1 MDKKLIWMVKSQ
13 LISNTRRKLAEL
25 SEREDL
31 FDTSTID
38 FESDEY
44 KFAKENYDKAHE
56 KGCEIVTYID
66 DLYPDKLKNLS
77 SPPAFLYVRG
87 NASVLKNTVFT
98 GIVGARKSD
107 MYGIRMAENIAM
119 EIGQT
124 GAGIISGGARGIDTA
139 SHRGAMLANTVTV
152 AVLGCGLDVCYPP
165 ENKELFDK
173 IAESGGA
180 LISEYPFSMEALKN
194 NFPRRN
200 RIIAAL
206 STALVVVR
214 AAYRSG
220 SLITAS
226 QAADLGVTVFS
237 VPGNIDDGL
246 SRGTNE
252 LIRDGANVL
261 LSAMDVIDELIDK
274 EPDFFLADKEKEL
287 SVCEKTEKKPEETV
301 KSSVNTAGLSEYEAE
316 IVNIINDG
324 VQTQNLIEE
333 KISFEPSRLTA
344 LLGMMEIK
352 GIIKKRPDK
361 KYIITTGGDANGKL
375 SCNS

>member
-194 NFPRRN
+194 NQPHTEGRH
-200 RIIAAL
+200 
-206 STALVVVR
+206 
-214 AAYRSG
+214 
-220 SLITAS
+220 S
-226 QAADLGVTVFS
+226 Q
-237 VPGNIDDGL
+237 
-246 SRGTNE
+246 
-252 LIRDGANVL
+252 
-261 LSAMDVIDELIDK
+261 
-274 EPDFFLADKEKEL
+274 
-287 SVCEKTEKKPEETV
+287 
-301 KSSVNTAGLSEYEAE
+301 
-316 IVNIINDG
+316 
-324 VQTQNLIEE
+324 
-333 KISFEPSRLTA
+333 RL
-344 LLGMMEIK
+344 
-352 GIIKKRPDK
+352 
-361 KYIITTGGDANGKL
+361 
-375 SCNS
+375 